1 MNPTISITNKS
12 KTVSDRDLR
21 RVLPALQKQI
31 TKQFEPVWGW
41 GANLKFDA
49 KKFDMQVI
57 IKDTARGGGGY
68 LGYHIKDNI
77 PITYIFAKD
86 DIEDSGEY
94 TSTLSHE
101 LLEMI
106 ADPAVNLYAIG
117 KFRDK
122 GGQRRTGLFGLEV
135 CDPVEANYYKIDG
148 VSVSD
153 WVRPEWFE
161 PEHPKGK
168 MKMDFLGV
176 VDAPFM
182 IAEGGYAD
190 VLSKGRWH
198 TLRGPK
204 AKVKRMR
211 HRADARKEVAQWA
224 SRKAG
229 KSGSRAG

>member
-12 KTVSDRDLR
+12 KTVSDSDLK

-31 TKQFEPVWGW
+31 TQQFEPVWGW
-41 GANLKFDA
+41 GANLKFNE
-49 KKFDMQVI
+49 KKFDMQVV

-106 ADPAVNLYAIG
+106 ADPGVNLYAIG

-122 GGQRRTGLFGLEV
+122 GGQRRTGLFGL
-135 CDPVEANYYKIDG
+135 DKIDG

-198 TLRGPK
+198 MLRGPK
-204 AKVKRMR
+204 AKVKRVR
-211 HRADARKEVAQWA
+211 HRADARKEPM
-224 SRKAG
+224 REK
-229 KSGSRAG
+229 K

>member
-1 MNPTISITNKS
+1 MNPTISISNRS
-12 KTVSDRDLR
+12 KTVSDHDVK

-31 TKQFEPVWGW
+31 SKQFEPVWGW
-41 GANLKFDA
+41 GANLKFEA
-49 KKFDMQVI
+49 KKFDMHVI

-122 GGQRRTGLFGLEV
+122 DGKRRSGLFGLEV

-148 VSVSD
+148 VTVSNF
-153 WVRPEWFE
+153 VRPEWFE

-168 MKMDFLGV
+168 MKMDYLGV
-176 VDAPFM
+176 IDAPFM

-190 VLSKGRWH
+190 VLSRGRWH
-198 TLRGPK
+198 TLRGSK
-204 AKVKRMR
+204 AKVKRVR
-211 HRADARKEVAQWA
+211 HRADARKDAAQGA
-224 SRKAG
+224 ARKAG
-229 KSGSRAG
+229 QSGKRAG